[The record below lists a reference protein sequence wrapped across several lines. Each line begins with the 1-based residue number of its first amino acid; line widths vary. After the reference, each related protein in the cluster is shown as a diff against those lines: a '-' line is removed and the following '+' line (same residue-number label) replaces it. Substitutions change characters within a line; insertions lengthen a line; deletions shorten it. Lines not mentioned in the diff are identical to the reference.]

1 MDHGSHRQ
9 LSFGDFFV
17 AVLPIVLLGDL
28 GEEVGNGLERF
39 LGGATD
45 LRLILLNNNSVGFDL
60 LFGRLNNS
68 VV

>member
-9 LSFGDFFV
+9 LSFGDFLV
-17 AVLPIVLLGDL
+17 AVLPVVLLGDL
-28 GEEVGNGLERF
+28 GEEVRNGLERF

-45 LRLILLNNNSVGFDL
+45 LRLILLNSNSVGFDL